1 MKNIR
6 LFELEEAYH
15 EDKANHE
22 YPTVSYTQDTD
33 KVWYM
38 VKETILPNVNINEL
52 STNFVVSEYYV
63 KETMLFQEI
72 YNKFA
77 SDEIKDVRIYI
88 KKHNDDDEEM
98 INTLALV
105 AGNGDMIS
113 TIDISSEPLY
123 VNYLSQLTS
132 QQNGSG
138 AIELVQLII
147 IRNNGVYMD
156 TVWLQM
162 NDGKCYSRIP
172 V

>member
-15 EDKANHE
+15 EDKTNHE

-63 KETMLFQEI
+63 KETLLFREI

-77 SDEIKDVRIYI
+77 SDENKVVRIDI
-88 KKHNDDDEEM
+88 KNDEGEM
-98 INTLALV
+98 INTLTLLDD
-105 AGNGDMIS
+105 NSGDIIS

-123 VNYLSQLTS
+123 VNYLSQLTA
-132 QQNGSG
+132 QQYSGSD
-138 AIELVQLII
+138 IYPVRTIDII
-147 IRNNGVYMD
+147 DRGVYAD
-156 TVWLQM
+156 SVGFKW
-162 NDGKCYSRIP
+162 NDGRCFSSIP
-172 V
+172 S